1 MHHGSVK
8 WFNNAKGYGFIVS
21 EDFNEDLFIHYSAI
35 NVEGYKTLKAGQAV
49 TFDVEPG
56 ERGLHAIEIN
66 PISTEVN
73 NKPPANE
80 NLLKEEPKKETQ
92 PA

>member
-66 PISTEVN
+66 PTAATEN
-73 NKPPANE
+73 TKQEGTHSDDKN
-80 NLLKEEPKKETQ
+80 TQ